1 MLTEEQQEQQERR
14 PWQLRN
20 KKTSTSSD
28 MKRVAW
34 PPVGPHMAPEV
45 PSANEH
51 DNGTASVLQQN
62 GAEEITQYYQNDT
75 NRFSNQHQVSPG
87 SKVAPPVPPKPG
99 AREIANAQQSAE
111 YDSDNTM
118 AANGMP
124 EAFASNELVGERL
137 LIAKPAP
144 PPGLILLKKHAPI
157 SQEPQAVF
165 NSQPVF
171 KRATPVRMLGDMVW
185 PPKGAGGSSDN
196 STQSPGVV
204 RRQPKNYQEFF
215 SSNQLPANFPT
226 YRAPPG
232 TQHFGLEEGENTTP
246 MWSPKIIA
254 IWDDGSQFLAKH
266 TAISFLIWLAAY
278 ERRKTVPLKTNAALS
293 PSPYFSPSSNLLPLG
308 KSCYA
313 FFSKRI
319 LFFIIIIIFF
329 LYPFRFV
336 IYIIQPEGFD
346 SSGAVLHSNL
356 SEHPIFFFFLEI
368 TFSVAEFPPIVSYLL
383 CKNDP
388 LDFLLQTS
396 RLLGLVFFF
405 CFDFARQAVQFQ
417 HWNYYCFSA

>member
-1 MLTEEQQEQQERR
+1 MMTNTTTKPPFAVSKKRVTFVHNQYNSPLELYSAEEIAQTLRRHASLLSNGAVGIDFCSLSPSVLKRSEVYKMLTEEQQEQQERR

-34 PPVGPHMAPEV
+34 PPVGPHMAPEI
-45 PSANEH
+45 PSTNEH

-62 GAEEITQYYQNDT
+62 GAEEIMQHYQNDT
-75 NRFSNQHQVSPG
+75 NRFSNQRQVSPG
-87 SKVAPPVPPKPG
+87 PKVAPPVPPKPG
-99 AREIANAQQSAE
+99 AREIANAQQSAD

-185 PPKGAGGSSDN
+185 PPKGAGGSLDN

-232 TQHFGLEEGENTTP
+232 TQHFGLAEGENTTP
-246 MWSPKIIA
+246 M
-254 IWDDGSQFLAKH
+254 
-266 TAISFLIWLAAY
+266 
-278 ERRKTVPLKTNAALS
+278 
-293 PSPYFSPSSNLLPLG
+293 
-308 KSCYA
+308 
-313 FFSKRI
+313 
-319 LFFIIIIIFF
+319 
-329 LYPFRFV
+329 
-336 IYIIQPEGFD
+336 
-346 SSGAVLHSNL
+346 
-356 SEHPIFFFFLEI
+356 
-368 TFSVAEFPPIVSYLL
+368 
-383 CKNDP
+383 
-388 LDFLLQTS
+388 
-396 RLLGLVFFF
+396 
-405 CFDFARQAVQFQ
+405 
-417 HWNYYCFSA
+417 

>member
-1 MLTEEQQEQQERR
+1 M
-14 PWQLRN
+14 
-20 KKTSTSSD
+20 
-28 MKRVAW
+28 
-34 PPVGPHMAPEV
+34 
-45 PSANEH
+45 
-51 DNGTASVLQQN
+51 
-62 GAEEITQYYQNDT
+62 
-75 NRFSNQHQVSPG
+75 
-87 SKVAPPVPPKPG
+87 
-99 AREIANAQQSAE
+99 
-111 YDSDNTM
+111 
-118 AANGMP
+118 
-124 EAFASNELVGERL
+124 
-137 LIAKPAP
+137 
-144 PPGLILLKKHAPI
+144 
-157 SQEPQAVF
+157 
-165 NSQPVF
+165 
-171 KRATPVRMLGDMVW
+171 W

-329 LYPFRFV
+329 CIPFALWYILYSQKGLIRLAPFCTV
-336 IYIIQPEGFD
+336 TWVNIQF
-346 SSGAVLHSNL
+346 
-356 SEHPIFFFFLEI
+356 FFFFLEI